1 MLRLV
6 RHGKRRSLQE
16 GVQLLVTMEEG
27 DMPTLF
33 VVCREIVHATD
44 AGEAAA
50 AASIGGATAD
60 APPPRTIWW
69 HQIDD
74 GDDEAYNVEMRNVST
89 WRMAHELKGARL
101 HFMNNRANEGIAAL
115 EKFRR
120 DLLLYAR
127 DAAA

>member
-1 MLRLV
+1 MRLE
-6 RHGKRRSLQE
+6 RE
-16 GVQLLVTMEEG
+16 QLESEACRIRI
-27 DMPTLF
+27 
-33 VVCREIVHATD
+33 VCRD
-44 AGEAAA
+44 ADLEAAE
-50 AASIGGATAD
+50 D
-60 APPPRTIWW
+60 L
-69 HQIDD
+69 DD